1 MEEALKEYTLLKKDK
16 KEERVGER
24 AEGGGEGGKG
34 KSTKVA
40 QVAVVVGESRGA
52 RPEEG
57 STAPLHIPSP
67 TQDTNDTTPGPS
79 CCSAPAR
86 MHATLLK
93 VLRGVSLEPMLF
105 LKMMAEGNFGVV
117 ADTLEQERV
126 CRINLNFS
134 QEECAGWIHDANLSY
149 VKEAVQHRQNLF
161 NYNQSIMDSVLP
173 LAVVLFAG
181 SLSDRHGRKPPMLA
195 VLAGFVALAAA
206 YLAEALN
213 PEWPVQVLYAG
224 TLAVDLMGSWVV
236 FNMAVY
242 SYVADI
248 STPETRT
255 RRLAILD
262 AVWYLGG
269 PLGRLLGG
277 WLYHL
282 AGYAVVFAVSGALW
296 LVCFLYTLL
305 LVRETVDR
313 ATHKP
318 EMELDLGDARWGPL
332 RHVVALCRTTFKARP
347 RHGRLYLLV
356 IVALKMAVFLV
367 QGHLM
372 YQWAQN
378 VLRWGAAEY
387 STWSSVDSVV
397 HQVGMVAWTWV
408 AARLALHDT
417 LVAAGGVVSIALWSA
432 ILASITQPQ
441 LWWIAVVATV
451 AGMLEP
457 CMEPALRTL
466 LTTEVGEGEAGRVL
480 ALMGLVE
487 AAWFLADRSI
497 YTFLYNAFFTV
508 FPQINLVVQ
517 AGLCVPL
524 LLALLLLWRA
534 LRNRTA
540 SSYDL
545 PHQE

>member
-1 MEEALKEYTLLKKDK
+1 MTL
-16 KEERVGER
+16 GASCSR
-24 AEGGGEGGKG
+24 AP
-34 KSTKVA
+34 V
-40 QVAVVVGESRGA
+40 
-52 RPEEG
+52 
-57 STAPLHIPSP
+57 
-67 TQDTNDTTPGPS
+67 
-79 CCSAPAR
+79 R
-86 MHATLLK
+86 MRAHLLE
-93 VLRGVSLEPMLF
+93 VFRGVTLEPMLF
-105 LKMMAEGNFGVV
+105 LKMMAEGNFKVV
-117 ADTLEQERV
+117 SDTLEQDRV

-134 QEECAGWIHDANLSY
+134 KEECDSWIDNANFTY

-173 LAVVLFAG
+173 LLVVLFAG
-181 SLSDRHGRKPPMLA
+181 SLSDRHGRKPPMLG
-195 VLAGFVALAAA
+195 VLAGFVGLAAA

-269 PLGRLLGG
+269 PLGKLLGG
-277 WLYHL
+277 WLYRL
-282 AGYAVVFAVSGALW
+282 AGFAVVFAVSGSLW
-296 LVCFLYTLL
+296 LVCLLYTLL

-313 ATHKP
+313 DAPKA
-318 EMELDLGDARWGPL
+318 EVEQDLGDARWGPL
-332 RHVVALCRTTFKARP
+332 RHVVALCRTTFKERP

-356 IVALKMAVFLV
+356 IVALKMTVFLV

-378 VLRWGAAEY
+378 VLQWGATEY

-408 AARLALHDT
+408 AARAALHDT
-417 LVAAGGVVSIALWSA
+417 LVAAGGVMSIALWSG
-432 ILASITQPQ
+432 ILAIITRPE
-441 LWWIAVVATV
+441 LWWLTAVATV

-487 AAWFLADRSI
+487 AAWFLADNSI

-508 FPQINLVVQ
+508 LPQINLVVQ
-517 AGLCVPL
+517 TCVCLPL
-524 LLALLLLWRA
+524 LLALLLLWGA
-534 LRNRTA
+534 LKNRSA